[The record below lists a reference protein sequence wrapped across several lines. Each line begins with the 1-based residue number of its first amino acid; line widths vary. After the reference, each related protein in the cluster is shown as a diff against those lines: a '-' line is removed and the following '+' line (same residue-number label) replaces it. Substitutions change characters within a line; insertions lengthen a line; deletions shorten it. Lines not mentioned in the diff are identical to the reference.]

1 MLFFESKCANKVFV
15 RKEVTTQVSY
25 FCLLF
30 SVAVLFTKYFLAVP
44 FWCEVQATVEGTG
57 ECAKLL

>member
-1 MLFFESKCANKVFV
+1 M
-15 RKEVTTQVSY
+15 
-25 FCLLF
+25 F

-57 ECAKLL
+57 ECAKLHVASFAARAHCTAYDYVGASLIVV